1 LEKPPHE
8 STVRRMVRPFT
19 AREAYDAVVLVD
31 DRLERMRQ
39 MLVQAGRC
47 QTAVALGGPL
57 KGRLAEPC
65 LDRGICHM
73 DLTLDNVHWP
83 TI

>member
-1 LEKPPHE
+1 
-8 STVRRMVRPFT
+8 MVRPFT